1 MIKFPDNWDK
11 LAFGDFADISPKVN
25 LKKGQEYSFIPM
37 EDLDAG
43 YKFAKAGHKKIYDGG
58 GAKFCNG
65 DTLFARIT
73 PCLENGKIAQATGI
87 EENTG
92 FGSTEFIVFRG
103 IKEKSDSNF
112 VYYLSKTDWF
122 KQNAVNSMVGA
133 SGRQRADAKF
143 ISNTILTLPPLP
155 IQQKITAILSAYDDL
170 IENNLKQIKLLEEMA
185 QITYEEWFVRFKFPN
200 HENTPVDEVT
210 GLPLG
215 WERKKL
221 GDLTSYI
228 NRGISP
234 SYVESDG
241 FSVINQK
248 CIRNH
253 FVNFEESRL
262 TSNAKSISEDKQLK
276 KFDIL
281 INSTGTGTLGRI
293 AQLFESINHAT
304 VDTHVTIVRAGDV
317 SSLLLGRA
325 LEHAEGFIESLG
337 KGATNQQELS
347 RTDLAEIVEL
357 VVPSQDL
364 QNKYDELAMP
374 IYDTITFYRK
384 QNQLLKEARDILL
397 PRLMTGKIAV

>member
-73 PCLENGKIAQATGI
+73 PCLENGKIAQATGL
-87 EENTG
+87 EENKG

-357 VVPSQDL
+357 VVPS
-364 QNKYDELAMP
+364 P
-374 IYDTITFYRK
+374 
-384 QNQLLKEARDILL
+384 
-397 PRLMTGKIAV
+397 